1 MYTMCYTLTVEVTIS
16 QFRRDLF
23 QLVEKAT
30 QGEPLYV
37 THRGRRFRI
46 VPETPA
52 RTGLDALTPL
62 QIVNPKAPDLDD
74 PGWKEEMI
82 REWESD
88 WEDL

>member
-1 MYTMCYTLTVEVTIS
+1 MCYTSSMEVTIS

-23 QLVEKAT
+23 QLIEKAA

-62 QIVNPKAPDLDD
+62 QIVNPKASDLDD
-74 PGWKEEMI
+74 PAWKEGMT
-82 REWESD
+82 REWERDWSD
-88 WEDL
+88 L